1 VQKGTT
7 MDDTA
12 LDKLLEEYRDA
23 LGVYSDRRNELHR
36 DACVEVWKMR
46 ADLAR
51 LQAIEAAARDTLNDI
66 KDNWYI
72 ENLQPGG
79 VAESD
84 VSVDHILALAAALSA
99 SPQPPQPGD
108 GDGAG

>member
-51 LQAIEAAARDTLNDI
+51 LQAIEAAVRRIANTDPQSMTNAE
-66 KDNWYI
+66 KFI
-72 ENLQPGG
+72 EWAQ
-79 VAESD
+79 AIAAD
-84 VSVDHILALAAALSA
+84 ALT
-99 SPQPPQPGD
+99 D
-108 GDGAG
+108 KR